1 LSEQLESLDQHRRY
15 ADHTR
20 KAYGQQ
26 FEAGRRSLLDL
37 LDAENEY
44 FQANR
49 AYVNA
54 GSNLTIAKARY
65 LAASG
70 QLLKYFNV
78 FGDSLPSPEEIRL
91 EIVKDKVQ

>member
-1 LSEQLESLDQHRRY
+1 
-15 ADHTR
+15 
-20 KAYGQQ
+20 
-26 FEAGRRSLLDL
+26 
-37 LDAENEY
+37 
-44 FQANR
+44 
-49 AYVNA
+49 VNA
-54 GSNLTIAKARY
+54 ESNLTIAKARY